1 MMKWMLRLIFVVLFV
16 VSAKADPDVWP
27 FGSEMPFPW
36 RGIQGTWAF
45 TKDQKSMY
53 MTFKVIKSSMGF
65 NQLDMNLYDDECRVL
80 AKGRGFEADG
90 NWVKG
95 LMTNQNG
102 AADLAVSVHV
112 FSDATMKDM
121 YGESWHPE
129 GKRSNTYTVINLTS
143 YITNKTEVFQ
153 LEKKSYSPNTICI
166 QKKKNEGL
174 GY

>member
-90 NWVKG
+90 N
-95 LMTNQNG
+95 
-102 AADLAVSVHV
+102 
-112 FSDATMKDM
+112 
-121 YGESWHPE
+121 
-129 GKRSNTYTVINLTS
+129 
-143 YITNKTEVFQ
+143 
-153 LEKKSYSPNTICI
+153 
-166 QKKKNEGL
+166 
-174 GY
+174 